1 MPRGRGR
8 QERPD
13 RIRGRQLRRP
23 GHRPLRPRWQGARAS
38 QRMVRRLTGL
48 QGLRDSRFVM
58 QEEPRAEA
66 VTEAVAQAAVM
77 KTGLAQ
83 DGMPAGAEMAAG
95 GPDIAQA
102 EMEAAVPAAMAVE
115 TEEAGTEAVAPVAMA
130 AIVTEQVETE
140 IAEPVLAAAETE
152 IVEPALEA
160 VETEEA
166 ETEAAEQAMAA
177 AETEAVEPALAEA
190 VTGEAETE
198 AAEQAMAAAETEA
211 VEPALAEA
219 VTEENET
226 EIVDLEQALPEARAA
241 LAVPAQARPVPASGI
256 PAPEA
261 LTHRFRQSPPTT
273 VRIRTATKMIV
284 TTERM

>member
-140 IAEPVLAAAETE
+140 I
-152 IVEPALEA
+152 
-160 VETEEA
+160 
-166 ETEAAEQAMAA
+166 
-177 AETEAVEPALAEA
+177 
-190 VTGEAETE
+190 
-198 AAEQAMAAAETEA
+198 
-211 VEPALAEA
+211 
-219 VTEENET
+219 
-226 EIVDLEQALPEARAA
+226 VDLEQALPEARAA

>member
-66 VTEAVAQAAVM
+66 VAQAAVM

-115 TEEAGTEAVAPVAMA
+115 TEEAGTEAVAPVAIA

-190 VTGEAETE
+190 VT
-198 AAEQAMAAAETEA
+198 
-211 VEPALAEA
+211 
-219 VTEENET
+219 EENET
-226 EIVDLEQALPEARAA
+226 EIVDLEQAVPEARAA

>member
-1 MPRGRGR
+1 M
-8 QERPD
+8 
-13 RIRGRQLRRP
+13 
-23 GHRPLRPRWQGARAS
+23 
-38 QRMVRRLTGL
+38 
-48 QGLRDSRFVM
+48 M

-152 IVEPALEA
+152 IV
-160 VETEEA
+160 
-166 ETEAAEQAMAA
+166 
-177 AETEAVEPALAEA
+177 
-190 VTGEAETE
+190 
-198 AAEQAMAAAETEA
+198 
-211 VEPALAEA
+211 
-219 VTEENET
+219 
-226 EIVDLEQALPEARAA
+226 DLEQAVPEARAA

>member
-1 MPRGRGR
+1 MEAGQVPRGRGR

-23 GHRPLRPRWQGARAS
+23 GHRPLRPRRQGARAS

-58 QEEPRAEA
+58 QEEPRA
-66 VTEAVAQAAVM
+66 EAVAQAAVM

-152 IVEPALEA
+152 IV
-160 VETEEA
+160 
-166 ETEAAEQAMAA
+166 
-177 AETEAVEPALAEA
+177 
-190 VTGEAETE
+190 
-198 AAEQAMAAAETEA
+198 
-211 VEPALAEA
+211 
-219 VTEENET
+219 
-226 EIVDLEQALPEARAA
+226 DLEQAVPEARAA

>member
-1 MPRGRGR
+1 MEAGQVPRGRGR

-140 IAEPVLAAAETE
+140 I
-152 IVEPALEA
+152 
-160 VETEEA
+160 
-166 ETEAAEQAMAA
+166 
-177 AETEAVEPALAEA
+177 
-190 VTGEAETE
+190 
-198 AAEQAMAAAETEA
+198 
-211 VEPALAEA
+211 
-219 VTEENET
+219 
-226 EIVDLEQALPEARAA
+226 VDLEQALPEARAA